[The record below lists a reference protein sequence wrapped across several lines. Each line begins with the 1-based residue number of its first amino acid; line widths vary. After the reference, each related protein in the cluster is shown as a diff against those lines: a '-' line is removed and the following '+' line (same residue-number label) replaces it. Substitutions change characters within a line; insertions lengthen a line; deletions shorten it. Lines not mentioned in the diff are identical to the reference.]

1 MNTITD
7 VLKFIHDRDNDVK
20 FVRLA
25 FCDANGVPKNIS
37 VPPATLDAAFKNGMR
52 FEPQAIPGFGA
63 EYAEAYLFP
72 DAATLAILPWRPS
85 HGRVVR
91 FYCDIKLADGTPA
104 PFDARASLK
113 RAIADA
119 DKAGLTFTAEP
130 EIDFYLFKSE
140 EDGENRGVTFDNG
153 GYFDVYPNDMGENVR
168 REICSH
174 LTEMG
179 ITPTSSHHARGAGQ
193 NTIALAA
200 TDPLTCADNL
210 LTFRM
215 TVGTVAG
222 QNGLAASFD
231 EKPFKQPQ
239 ASEMKIKLGCAKRGD
254 GGYTETVTPSVNP
267 YTEMEK
273 LVKSA
278 VKYSG

>member
-1 MNTITD
+1 MNTTTD

-25 FCDANGVPKNIS
+25 FCDASGVPKNIS
-37 VPPATLDAAFKNGMR
+37 VPPATLDAAFRNGMR
-52 FEPQAIPGFGA
+52 FEPSAIAGFG
-63 EYAEAYLFP
+63 EEFSEAFLFP

-91 FYCDIKLADGTPA
+91 FYCDIKLADGTSA

-113 RAIADA
+113 RAVADA
-119 DKAGLTFTAEP
+119 EKAGLTFTAEP
-130 EIDFYLFKSE
+130 EIDFYLFKTE

-168 REICSH
+168 RELCFH

-231 EKPFKQPQ
+231 ARPFGQPQ
-239 ASEMKIKLGCAKRGD
+239 ASELKFTFGCSKHGGD
-254 GGYTETVTPSVNP
+254 GYTASFAPNVNP
-267 YTEMEK
+267 YSTVETLIKAAAEAAK
-273 LVKSA
+273 
-278 VKYSG
+278 